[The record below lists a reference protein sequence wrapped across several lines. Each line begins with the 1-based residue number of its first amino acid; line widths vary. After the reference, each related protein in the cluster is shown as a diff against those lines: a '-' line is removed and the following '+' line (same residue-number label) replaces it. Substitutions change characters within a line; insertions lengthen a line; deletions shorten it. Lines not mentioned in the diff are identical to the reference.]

1 MGQSKKSAGILL
13 FRLKTG
19 QLEVFLVHPGG
30 PFWARKD
37 AGVWSIPKGE
47 FEEGEEPRDAAIR
60 EFREETGINPS
71 GNFIELQPLKQS
83 SGKAIYAW
91 ALEMDCT
98 TAIKSNTFSLEWPK
112 GSGQFKSFPEVD
124 RAEWFSIEQARVKL
138 LQGQIPFLDQLKER
152 LGKR

>member
-124 RAEWFSIEQARVKL
+124 RAEWFSVEQARVKL